1 MSIAR
6 ILRNAA
12 LALLLVVAAAAP
24 TAAQSLRVGLAV
36 EPDSLDPQYHQFAPN
51 NAIGRHLFDRLVH
64 QDKDQRLTPGLAVG
78 WRAVSPTVWEFALRE
93 GVRFHDGTP
102 FEAADV
108 AFSIERARKVERSP
122 SSFAPYL
129 RSISSVE
136 VEGRHLVRIVT
147 REPNPTLPT
156 DLSVIA
162 ILSAKLH
169 AETRQED
176 FAAGRL
182 AVGTGPYRF
191 VAWSRG
197 DRLTLERNEFY
208 WGGAAAWARVEF
220 RVLTADATRVATLL
234 ADGVDLIENVPPASL
249 AALRA
254 NPRFRIADA
263 PSNRLLF
270 LSLDSAR
277 AQTPF
282 ATDLEGN
289 PLPSNPFK
297 DARVRKA
304 VSLAVAR
311 EGLAERVLE
320 GAGAP
325 AAQLV
330 PSGFF
335 GHDPS
340 LAPEPQDLEAARRLL
355 AEAGYPNGFGVTL
368 HGPVNRYV
376 GDVAAAQAIAQMLT
390 RIGVRTKVETM
401 PPSIFLTRSAVPDFS
416 LILIGYAAVSGEA
429 SSALRVLIHSFDRER
444 GLGANNRGRFAD
456 PEIDVTIRR
465 ALVEVDD
472 AARERLLQAATR
484 AAMAQ
489 TAIVP
494 LVHYSSFWASKAGIA
509 YEARADEYTLA
520 MSARPRN

>member
-1 MSIAR
+1 MSISKA
-6 ILRNAA
+6 LRNSILAA
-12 LALLLVVAAAAP
+12 LVVLASPAI
-24 TAAQSLRVGLAV
+24 AQNLRVGLAV
-36 EPDSLDPQYHQFAPN
+36 EPDSLDPQYHQFSPN
-51 NAIGRHLFDRLVH
+51 NAIGRHLYDRLVH
-64 QDKDQRLTPGLAVG
+64 QDKDQRLTPGLAVS
-78 WRAVSPTVWEFALRE
+78 WRATSPTVWEFALRQ

-108 AFSIERARKVERSP
+108 AFSIDRARKVEKSP

-129 RSISSVE
+129 RSIASVDID
-136 VEGRHLVRIVT
+136 GAHLVRITT

-169 AETRQED
+169 AETKQEE
-176 FAAGRL
+176 FAAGKL

-191 VAWSRG
+191 TSWSRG
-197 DRLTLERNEFY
+197 DRLTFERNDSY
-208 WGGAAAWARVEF
+208 WGGAAPWARVEF
-220 RVLTADATRVATLL
+220 RMLTADATRVAALL
-234 ADGVDLIENVPPASL
+234 ADSVDIIENVPPASL
-249 AALRA
+249 ASLRA
-254 NPRFRIADA
+254 NARFRVAAA

-277 AQTPF
+277 DQTPF
-282 ATDLEGN
+282 ATDLDGK
-289 PLPSNPFK
+289 PLPANPFK

-304 VSLAVAR
+304 FSLAIAR
-311 EGLAERVLE
+311 EALADRVLE
-320 GAGAP
+320 GVGSP

-330 PSGFF
+330 PPGFF
-335 GHDPS
+335 GHDPA
-340 LAPEPQDLEAARRLL
+340 LKPAAQDFDAARKLL

-368 HGPVNRYV
+368 HGPTNRYV
-376 GDVAAAQAIAQMLT
+376 GDIAAAQAVAQMLT
-390 RIGVRTKVETM
+390 RIGVQTKVETM

-416 LILIGYAAVSGEA
+416 FILIGYAAVSGEA

-456 PEIDVTIRR
+456 PAIDETIRK

-472 AARERLLQAATR
+472 ATREKMLQAATK
-484 AAMAQ
+484 AAMDQA
-489 TAIVP
+489 AIIP
-494 LVHYSSFWASKAGIA
+494 LIHYTNFWASKAEIA
-509 YEARADEYTLA
+509 YEGRADEYTLA